1 MRKILFVFILMSF
14 STLVSAQYYNH
25 FPDSNA
31 VWSMRRAKFS
41 VKGDTLLSGKTYK
54 KYYVQWD
61 SVNFNFDFAKAK
73 YYAGVRED
81 SSRIYAW
88 HRLDTT
94 ERLLYDFN
102 VNNLDTVQTWIFP
115 FDYIPGAPINFYT
128 NKYIVNMVSY
138 YALGGVFLTNSVELR
153 DDEWGTPTVWYAG
166 IGSSLGPFIT
176 GMIDHYDFNYLLEKP
191 MLCFQKDT
199 LTAHF
204 NTTYPIFSD
213 SCFSYTYNVEENWYA
228 NQLFSVFPNPNNG
241 AFNIKIQNSNKEDFS
256 IEIFT
261 INGQAVYKN
270 QLHKSSLTSETID
283 LSTCSKGVYV
293 VKVQTEDRI
302 KVEKIVIN

>member
-1 MRKILFVFILMSF
+1 MKKILFGFILMVF
-14 STLVSAQYYNH
+14 STLLAAQYYNP

-41 VKGDTLLSGKTYK
+41 VKGDTILSGKTYK

-81 SSRIYAW
+81 SFRIFAW

-102 VNNLDTVQTWIFP
+102 VSNLDTVQTWIFP
-115 FDYIPGAPINFYT
+115 FDYIPGAPINFFT
-128 NKYIVNMVSY
+128 NTYIVNNVSY
-138 YALGGVFLTNSVELR
+138 DAVGGVFLTNAIQLR

-176 GMIDHYDFNYLLEKP
+176 GMIDHFDFNYFLEKP
-191 MLCFQKDT
+191 MLCFQNDSI
-199 LTAHF
+199 TAHF
-204 NTTYPIFSD
+204 NTYPVIND
-213 SCFSYTYNVEENWYA
+213 SCFSYTYYIEENNY
-228 NQLFSVFPNPNNG
+228 NKQLFKVFPNPSNG
-241 AFNIKIQNSNKEDFS
+241 TFNIKINNSNKEDLS
-256 IEIFT
+256 IEIFN
-261 INGQAVYKN
+261 INGQAVYKE

-283 LSTCSKGVYV
+283 LSICSKGIYFI
-293 VKVQTEDRI
+293 KVQTEDSI
-302 KVEKIVIN
+302 EVEKMVVN